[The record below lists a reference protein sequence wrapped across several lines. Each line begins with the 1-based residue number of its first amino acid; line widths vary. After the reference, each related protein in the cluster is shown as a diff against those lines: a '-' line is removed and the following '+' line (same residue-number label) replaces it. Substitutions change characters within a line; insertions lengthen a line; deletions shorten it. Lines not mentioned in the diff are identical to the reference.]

1 MTFRGLTWDHPRG
14 YDALAEAARRVNAGR
29 SAPLITWDRQ
39 PLEGFES
46 APITDLTAR
55 YDLVVL
61 DTPPTLVVADA
72 RQLCAAA
79 DAVVYVVRW
88 DHTPRGAVAEGLREL
103 AAVGAPIRGVALTMI
118 NEARAAR
125 HPVDG
130 YVHYRGR
137 YRDYCE
143 T

>member
-1 MTFRGLTWDHPRG
+1 MRTL
-14 YDALAEAARRVNAGR
+14 
-29 SAPLITWDRQ
+29 S
-39 PLEGFES
+39 
-46 APITDLTAR
+46 AR